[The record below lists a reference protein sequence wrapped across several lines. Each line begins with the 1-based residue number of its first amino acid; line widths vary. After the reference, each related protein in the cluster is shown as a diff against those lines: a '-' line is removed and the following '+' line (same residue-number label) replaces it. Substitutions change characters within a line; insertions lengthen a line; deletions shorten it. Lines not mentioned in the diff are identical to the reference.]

1 MDKNMKRIERAETLL
16 HIYFALF
23 IFKYLQFGSIS
34 RDQSAE
40 ILLSKKRAFP
50 PYLGDFHLQ
59 YNLEEKV
66 FAPII
71 LIKTTQERECFISSA
86 QNRKNLNGQ
95 TSLQGYKMF

>member
-23 IFKYLQFGSIS
+23 IFKCSQFGSIS
-34 RDQSAE
+34 QDLSAE
-40 ILLSKKRAFP
+40 TLISKKRAFQP
-50 PYLGDFHLQ
+50 CLGDFHLQ

-71 LIKTTQERECFISSA
+71 LIKTTQENECFISSA
-86 QNRKNLNGQ
+86 QNRKNLYGQ
-95 TSLQGYKMF
+95 TSLRGYKMF